1 MNGVESIE
9 GLPRHGAKNIPIL
22 EENLRDIIV
31 YFGLS
36 QTLERPQDN
45 GLGLP
50 RVLTGKPEYVKVLAN
65 CFPIFLYGPGSN
77 RVDHGTLNEGGERL
91 RLRNELYIEHT
102 LLYSLATELQ
112 PYMDF
117 EASNFYNE
125 MVALESEEM
134 KTIKDYLIEDPEF
147 EEGYLKMYDR
157 LANHIRKSYDHF
169 VL

>member
-1 MNGVESIE
+1 
-9 GLPRHGAKNIPIL
+9 
-22 EENLRDIIV
+22 
-31 YFGLS
+31 
-36 QTLERPQDN
+36 
-45 GLGLP
+45 
-50 RVLTGKPEYVKVLAN
+50 
-65 CFPIFLYGPGSN
+65 
-77 RVDHGTLNEGGERL
+77 
-91 RLRNELYIEHT
+91 
-102 LLYSLATELQ
+102 
-112 PYMDF
+112 MDF